1 MKMGSKDLLHDCAR
15 VQICIMNMIQVELLF
30 GISVQY

>member
-15 VQICIMNMIQVELLF
+15 VQICIQVELLF

>member
-15 VQICIMNMIQVELLF
+15 VQICIMEVRLVELLF
-30 GISVQY
+30 GISFQY